1 MVSGN
6 TILLLARQFQGGRK
20 RLSVGFCWKEL
31 RGATLLGL
39 GAYGG
44 ISDANVVLDKRQ
56 KFRLAIIKER

>member
-6 TILLLARQFQGGRK
+6 TILSARTAIPGR
-20 RLSVGFCWKEL
+20 SETFISGICWKEL

-39 GAYGG
+39 GAYGR